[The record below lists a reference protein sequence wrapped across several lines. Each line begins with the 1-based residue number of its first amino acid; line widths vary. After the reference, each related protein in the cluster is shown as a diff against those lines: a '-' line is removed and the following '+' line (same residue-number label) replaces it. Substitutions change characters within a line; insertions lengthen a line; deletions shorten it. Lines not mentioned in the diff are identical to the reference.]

1 MYLVK
6 LSGSVNFILCI
17 ISLSILTVNIA
28 FYTVHVL
35 HSQDAAQLSQHMQFN
50 FFVVGS

>member
-6 LSGSVNFILCI
+6 LSGSVNFILRI
-17 ISLSILTVNIA
+17 ISLSIFTVHIA
-28 FYTVHVL
+28 FYIVHVL
-35 HSQDAAQLSQHMQFN
+35 LSKDAAQLSQHIYIN